1 MHVGPARGRRVPAG
15 GEEKASMRVKLGLMS
30 SVLTWTEVFHVQPEE
45 PPAPPWLSPSATSDT
60 SDWPEEKRRGLELF
74 GVLDFEKF
82 PPAHSHGS
90 LPSTTTSTP
99 TRPLPRR
106 ATHHVDPIHR
116 PNPAAHPSPFPT
128 TFFLPAIIRAS
139 ASKSRL
145 SGLASTPSEA
155 RAKQIDRRP
164 PCLPGRAA
172 TAMTPTCP

>member
-30 SVLTWTEVFHVQPEE
+30 SVSTWTEVFLVQPEE
-45 PPAPPWLSPSATSDT
+45 PQRRPGFPPSATSDT

-74 GVLDFEKF
+74 GVLDLEKF

>member
-1 MHVGPARGRRVPAG
+1 MSVRLVGAQCLQAARRRQTWEEARSDVKVYDRGISCAARG
-15 GEEKASMRVKLGLMS
+15 
-30 SVLTWTEVFHVQPEE
+30 T
-45 PPAPPWLSPSATSDT
+45 PAPPWHPPSATSDP
-60 SDWPEEKRRGLELF
+60 SDWPEGKRRGLELF

-106 ATHHVDPIHR
+106 ATHHVNPIHR
-116 PNPAAHPSPFPT
+116 PNPATHPSLFLT

-145 SGLASTPSEA
+145 SGLASTPSDA